1 MGRYRRL
8 CLAEGA
14 EQLFLNSGP
23 TGHGGG
29 AIVHRV
35 HNQPRERAAM
45 QLEGRVVIITGAG
58 QGIGRAYALRAAR
71 EGARVVVAEIQA
83 DRGEQTAAEIRA
95 AGGEA
100 IAVATD
106 VADEASTEAMA
117 RVAWERWGRIDGLVN
132 NAARFYG
139 VERRP
144 FDQLTVAEWDR
155 VMAVNVRGVWLCC
168 KAVVPY
174 MRRQGGGK
182 IINIAS
188 DTVFSGVPNFLH
200 YVASKGAVV
209 ALTRA
214 LARELGDSQICVNA
228 VAPGFTLSEAG
239 LAAGEEP
246 ARRAIAGRALARA
259 ETPEDL

>member
-1 MGRYRRL
+1 
-8 CLAEGA
+8 
-14 EQLFLNSGP
+14 
-23 TGHGGG
+23 
-29 AIVHRV
+29 
-35 HNQPRERAAM
+35 M

-106 VADEASTEAMA
+106 VADEASTAAMA
-117 RVAWERWGRIDGLVN
+117 RAAWERWGRIDGLVN

-144 FDQLTVAEWDR
+144 FDQLTVEQWDR
-155 VMAVNVRGVWLCC
+155 VMAVNARGVWLCC

-174 MRRQGGGK
+174 MRRQAPLTPDGAAGK
-182 IINIAS
+182 IVNIAS
-188 DTVFSGVPNFLH
+188 DTVFSGVPFFVH

-214 LARELGDSQICVNA
+214 LARELGDDRICVNA
-228 VAPGFTLSEAG
+228 VAPGFTESEAG
-239 LAAGEEP
+239 LAAGEET
-246 ARRAIAGRALARA
+246 ARRAVAGRALKRP
-259 ETPEDL
+259 ERPEDLAGTVVYLLSADSDFVTGQTLVVNGGYVMH